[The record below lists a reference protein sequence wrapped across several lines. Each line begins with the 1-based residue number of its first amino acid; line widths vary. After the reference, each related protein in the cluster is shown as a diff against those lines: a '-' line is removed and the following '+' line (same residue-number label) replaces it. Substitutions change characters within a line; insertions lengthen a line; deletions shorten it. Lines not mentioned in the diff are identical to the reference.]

1 MIDYLTERILS
12 EGQYI
17 ADYGATVRD
26 AGKHFG
32 VGKST
37 VHKDM
42 TERLKYIDKNL
53 YDRVIKV
60 LQINKKERHLRGGI
74 ATKNKYK
81 GLKG

>member
-1 MIDYLTERILS
+1 MDYNVNRRVVDEAL
-12 EGQYI
+12 YI
-17 ADYGATVRD
+17 IENKATVRST
-26 AGKHFG
+26 AKIFG
-32 VGKST
+32 LGKST

-53 YDRVIKV
+53 YDRVIEV

-81 GLKG
+81 GLK

>member
-1 MIDYLTERILS
+1 MIDYLTQRILS
-12 EGQYI
+12 EGEYI
-17 ADYGATVRD
+17 AEKGATVRD

-81 GLKG
+81 GLK

>member
-12 EGQYI
+12 EGEYI
-17 ADYGATVRD
+17 ANNGATVRD
-26 AGKHFG
+26 TGKHFG

-53 YDRVIKV
+53 YDRVIEV

-81 GLKG
+81 GLK

>member
-12 EGQYI
+12 EGEFI
-17 ADYGATVRD
+17 ANNGATVRD
-26 AGKHFG
+26 TGKHFG

-53 YDRVIKV
+53 YDRVIEV

-81 GLKG
+81 GLK

>member
-12 EGQYI
+12 EGEYI
-17 ADYGATVRD
+17 ANNGATVRG

-53 YDRVIKV
+53 YDRVIEV

-81 GLKG
+81 GLK

>member
-12 EGQYI
+12 EGEYI
-17 ADYGATVRD
+17 ANNGATVRD

-53 YDRVIKV
+53 YDRVIEV

-81 GLKG
+81 GLK

>member
-1 MIDYLTERILS
+1 LIDYLTERILS
-12 EGQYI
+12 EGEYI
-17 ADYGATVRD
+17 ANSGATVRD

-53 YDRVIKV
+53 YDRVIEV

-81 GLKG
+81 GLK

>member
-1 MIDYLTERILS
+1 LIDYLTERILS
-12 EGQYI
+12 EGEFI
-17 ADYGATVRD
+17 ANNGATVRD
-26 AGKHFG
+26 TGKHFG

-53 YDRVIKV
+53 YDRVIEV

-81 GLKG
+81 GLK

>member
-12 EGQYI
+12 EGEYI
-17 ADYGATVRD
+17 ANNGATVRD
-26 AGKHFG
+26 TGKHFG

-42 TERLKYIDKNL
+42 TERLKHIDKNL
-53 YDRVIKV
+53 YDRVIEV

-81 GLKG
+81 GLK

>member
-12 EGQYI
+12 EGEFI
-17 ADYGATVRD
+17 ANNGATVRD
-26 AGKHFG
+26 TGKHFG

-42 TERLKYIDKNL
+42 TERLKHIDKNL
-53 YDRVIKV
+53 YDRVIEV

-81 GLKG
+81 GLK